1 MHFLKRLKIILQ
13 YKFIYLFLFFIS
25 LITYFV
31 SSNLEHVS
39 CYSFFKDEK
48 FIITN
53 IIIKDYGI
61 RLDLKG
67 KEKVIG
73 YLYYDEDKIDE
84 FVSAFE
90 LGDEV
95 LVSGNIS
102 DINNNTVPDTFNYK
116 KYLYSNKIYNVI
128 EITDISKINDNEN
141 IFYLIKNKLLD
152 RGERLDK
159 SFPYISSLVFGNN
172 NYLDEDVLVSYREN
186 GISHL
191 FAISG
196 LHISVFIMIISVFL
210 DKIRVNNIIK
220 SFILILFLLFYMFLT
235 NFSMSVLRAG
245 IFTILLIINKIF
257 KLEIPSVNL
266 LLLAFVIIVFN
277 NPLNLNNVGF
287 QYSFLVTLFLII
299 FSDLFNGKG
308 KIYSLFMVSFM
319 AFLVSY
325 PITVNNFNQVNFL
338 SVIYNMFFVPYVSF
352 LLLPFTLL
360 CYIFPCLDSFLYFFI
375 QKLENASHFLNS
387 ISIFKVS
394 MCKMNV
400 LMIVSYFAIIC
411 QLFFKWSKCKIKY
424 LFLLVLF
431 LILHYFMPFKNNDYV
446 MFFDVGQG
454 DSALVSVNKKITFID
469 TGGLV
474 MYSDKEY
481 TYKLSKNR
489 ILPYLKANG
498 IRKIDNLVLT
508 HGDADHMKEAYYLVD
523 NFKVE
528 KVVFNG
534 GEYNELELELISL
547 LKEKDIAYEKAP
559 DVLKMGEYKLQFLN
573 TGIYDNENDN
583 SNVIYLEFNKYKF
596 LFMGDAGVD
605 VEKAVLEKYNL
616 SDIEVL
622 KVGHHGS
629 KTSSGKEFIDEVNPK
644 YSIISAGKNN
654 RYGHP
659 NKEALDNLKNSK
671 IYRTDQDGSIMFKI
685 NNNKLQTE
693 TCPP

>member
-1 MHFLKRLKIILQ
+1 MRFLKRLKIILQ
-13 YKFIYLFLFFIS
+13 YRFIYLFLFFIS

-73 YLYYDEDKIDE
+73 YLYYDDDKINE
-84 FVSAFE
+84 FVSALE

-95 LVSGNIS
+95 LVSGDIS

-141 IFYLIKNKLLD
+141 IFYLIKNKLFD

-299 FSDLFNGKG
+299 FSDLFNEKG

-375 QKLENASHFLNS
+375 QKLESVSHFLNS

-454 DSALVSVNKKITFID
+454 DSALVSVNKKITLID

-534 GEYNELELELISL
+534 GEYSELELELISL

-596 LFMGDAGVD
+596 LFMGDAGV
-605 VEKAVLEKYNL
+605 EKEKDILEKYNL
-616 SDIEVL
+616 KDIDVL

-685 NNNKLQTE
+685 KNNKLKIN
-693 TCPP
+693 TCSP

>member
-73 YLYYDEDKIDE
+73 YLYYDDDKIDE

-95 LVSGNIS
+95 LVSGDIS
-102 DINNNTVPDTFNYK
+102 DISNNTVPDTFNYK

-141 IFYLIKNKLLD
+141 IFYLIKNKLFD

-308 KIYSLFMVSFM
+308 KIYSLFIVSFM

-360 CYIFPCLDSFLYFFI
+360 CYIFPCLDSCLYFFI

-411 QLFFKWSKCKIKY
+411 RLFFKWSKCKIKY

-454 DSALVSVNKKITFID
+454 DSALVSVNKKITLID

-573 TGIYDNENDN
+573 TSIYDNENDN

-596 LFMGDAGVD
+596 LFMGDAGV
-605 VEKAVLEKYNL
+605 EKEKDILEKYNL
-616 SDIEVL
+616 KDIDVL

-629 KTSSGKEFIDEVNPK
+629 KTSSSKEFIKEVNPK

-685 NNNKLQTE
+685 KNNKLKIN
-693 TCPP
+693 TCSP

>member
-73 YLYYDEDKIDE
+73 YLYYDDDKIDE

-95 LVSGNIS
+95 LVSGDIS
-102 DINNNTVPDTFNYK
+102 DISNNTVPDTFNYK

-141 IFYLIKNKLLD
+141 IFYLIKNKLFD

-308 KIYSLFMVSFM
+308 KIYSLFIVSFM

-360 CYIFPCLDSFLYFFI
+360 CYIFPCLDSCLYFFI

-411 QLFFKWSKCKIKY
+411 RLFFKWSKCKIKY

-454 DSALVSVNKKITFID
+454 DSALVSVNKKITLID

-534 GEYNELELELISL
+534 GEYSELELELISL

-573 TGIYDNENDN
+573 TSIYDNENDN

-596 LFMGDAGVD
+596 LFMGDAGV
-605 VEKAVLEKYNL
+605 EKEKDILEKYNL
-616 SDIEVL
+616 KDIDVL

-629 KTSSGKEFIDEVNPK
+629 KTSSSKEFIKEVNPK

-685 NNNKLQTE
+685 KNNKLKIN
-693 TCPP
+693 TCSP

>member
-73 YLYYDEDKIDE
+73 YLYYDDDKIDE

-95 LVSGNIS
+95 LVSGDIS
-102 DINNNTVPDTFNYK
+102 DISNNTVPDTFNYK

-141 IFYLIKNKLLD
+141 IFYLIKNKLFD

-308 KIYSLFMVSFM
+308 KIYSLFIVSFM

-360 CYIFPCLDSFLYFFI
+360 CYIFPCLDSCLYFFI

-400 LMIVSYFAIIC
+400 LMIVSYFVVIC
-411 QLFFKWSKCKIKY
+411 RLFFKWSKCKIKY

-454 DSALVSVNKKITFID
+454 DSALVSVNKKITLID

-573 TGIYDNENDN
+573 TSIYDNENDN

-596 LFMGDAGVD
+596 LFMGDAGV
-605 VEKAVLEKYNL
+605 EKEKDILEKYNL
-616 SDIEVL
+616 KDIDVL

-629 KTSSGKEFIDEVNPK
+629 KTSSSKEFIKEVNPK
-644 YSIISAGKNN
+644 YSIISVGKNN

-659 NKEALDNLKNSK
+659 NSNVLENLDNSK
-671 IYRTDQDGSIMFKI
+671 IYRTDDDGSIMFKI
-685 NNNKLQTE
+685 KHNKLQIE
-693 TCPP
+693 TCSP

>member
-1 MHFLKRLKIILQ
+1 MRFLKRLKIILQ

-73 YLYYDEDKIDE
+73 YLYYDDDKINE

-95 LVSGNIS
+95 LVSGDIS

-141 IFYLIKNKLLD
+141 IFYLIKNKLFD

-308 KIYSLFMVSFM
+308 KIYSLFIVSFM

-360 CYIFPCLDSFLYFFI
+360 CYIFPCLDSCLYFFI

-411 QLFFKWSKCKIKY
+411 RLFFKWSKCKIKY

-454 DSALVSVNKKITFID
+454 DSALVSVNKKITLID

-534 GEYNELELELISL
+534 GEYSELELELISL

-573 TGIYDNENDN
+573 TSIYDNENDN

-596 LFMGDAGVD
+596 LFMGDAGV
-605 VEKAVLEKYNL
+605 EKEKDILEKYNL
-616 SDIEVL
+616 KDIDVL

-629 KTSSGKEFIDEVNPK
+629 KTSSSREFVDEVNPN
-644 YSIISAGKNN
+644 YSIISVGKNN

-685 NNNKLQTE
+685 KNNKLKIN
-693 TCPP
+693 TCSP

>member
-73 YLYYDEDKIDE
+73 YLYYDDDKIDE

-95 LVSGNIS
+95 LVSGDIS
-102 DINNNTVPDTFNYK
+102 DISNNTVPDTFNYK

-141 IFYLIKNKLLD
+141 IFYLIKNKLFD

-308 KIYSLFMVSFM
+308 KIYSLFIVSFM

-360 CYIFPCLDSFLYFFI
+360 CYIFPCLDSCLYFFI

-411 QLFFKWSKCKIKY
+411 RLFFKWSKCKIKY

-454 DSALVSVNKKITFID
+454 DSALVSVNKKITLID

-498 IRKIDNLVLT
+498 IRKIDYLVLT

-573 TGIYDNENDN
+573 TSIYDNENDN

-596 LFMGDAGVD
+596 LFMGDAGV
-605 VEKAVLEKYNL
+605 EKEKDILEKYNL
-616 SDIEVL
+616 KDIDVL

-629 KTSSGKEFIDEVNPK
+629 KTSSSKEFIKEVNPK

-685 NNNKLQTE
+685 KNNKLKIN
-693 TCPP
+693 TCSP

>member
-73 YLYYDEDKIDE
+73 YLYYDDDKIDE

-95 LVSGNIS
+95 LVSGDIS
-102 DINNNTVPDTFNYK
+102 DISNNTVPDTFNYK

-141 IFYLIKNKLLD
+141 IFYLIKNKLFD

-308 KIYSLFMVSFM
+308 KIYSLFIVSFM

-375 QKLENASHFLNS
+375 QKLESVSHFLNS

-454 DSALVSVNKKITFID
+454 DSALVSVNKKITLID

-573 TGIYDNENDN
+573 TSIYDNENDN

-596 LFMGDAGVD
+596 LFMGDAGV
-605 VEKAVLEKYNL
+605 EKEKDILEKYNL
-616 SDIEVL
+616 KDIDVL

-629 KTSSGKEFIDEVNPK
+629 KTSSSKEFIKEVNPK

-685 NNNKLQTE
+685 KNNKLKIN
-693 TCPP
+693 TCSP